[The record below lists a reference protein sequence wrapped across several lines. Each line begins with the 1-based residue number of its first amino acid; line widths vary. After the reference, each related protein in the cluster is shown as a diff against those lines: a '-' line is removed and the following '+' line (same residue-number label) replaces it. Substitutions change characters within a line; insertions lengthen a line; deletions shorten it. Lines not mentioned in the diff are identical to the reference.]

1 MYKVFQSMKFFQDRY
16 QQLIHRD
23 TDDDASKSI
32 RKFFPWFLVLF
43 FALQVW
49 YYFEYFHI
57 RINKVMHILE
67 KYHDINDQV
76 YIRPRIVAINYDQF
90 ILFLFFVFITITF
103 TIFTLVAFDISQ
115 RNKVIRQLKKQLR
128 EQAETKK

>member
-1 MYKVFQSMKFFQDRY
+1 MKSFQENY
-16 QQLIHRD
+16 QKLIHRD
-23 TDDDASKSI
+23 TDDNSKKSI
-32 RKFFPWFLVLF
+32 RRFFPWFLTMF
-43 FALQVW
+43 FVMQIW

-57 RINKVMHILE
+57 RINTVMKILR
-67 KYHDINDQV
+67 KYHDMNDQV

-115 RNKVIRQLKKQLR
+115 RNKIIRQLKKQLR
-128 EQAETKK
+128 EQSETPK